1 MKGLLAEVYLAS
13 VLVAGAGFAQDTA
26 HSTGWV
32 VIPVKEYDELHAGAY
47 PTASEPE
54 NAPLDATLTRLE
66 YDLHV
71 QNGVASGRATL
82 TVDVLKDGW
91 VRIPVPAGLLVREAS
106 LDGKPLSLV
115 GGGAMLSK
123 KGRSVLLLD
132 VALSAMRVGAVEQ
145 VSLPAAAWGVTC
157 AKLALAAEPDVEL
170 KVSGGILS
178 EESEGEWVAY
188 GSGGPLSFS
197 WKRKTEERRVE
208 LPLRM
213 RGSLVELASLGEDSS
228 SINAEVSLEIT
239 QGVAT
244 EANVRVPEGV
254 TVNQAPGA
262 SVADW
267 NVKDGLLTVEFL
279 EPAEHAVSFVIQGEA
294 HLPRDGAVQI
304 PLLRLEDV
312 ERETGGVAVE
322 LLGPAE
328 MKQWNPLGLETAE
341 ASELGPMVAARQSPS
356 LAVYRL
362 RNGAQTR
369 SLSIEVARY
378 AQQAVLTANVEE
390 ARYRVLLSAGGK
402 TLVQARYAVRNNQRN
417 FVKIALPTGATV
429 WSSSLEGLPVR
440 PGRGADGS
448 LLFPLSKGRSGEEAP
463 VFSIEVLYL
472 APSDAWAERGRA
484 ELMLPALDLPVSR
497 TGVSVYYPPLYR
509 VSPEPGPFRAQ
520 EYGAPESAAL
530 NAVTA
535 VTPSG
540 SGGPGGFQGAPAPAQ
555 SSQALV
561 DNYRARN
568 MARRPAAP
576 LPLQVAFPAVGPSMF
591 LVSELTGENQAPKVD
606 LTYQKEKRGNLQ

>member
-1 MKGLLAEVYLAS
+1 MQGLLAEVCLAS
-13 VLVAGAGFAQDTA
+13 VLFTGAGFAQDAA

-32 VIPVKEYDELHAGAY
+32 VIPVNEYNQLHAGAF
-47 PTASEPE
+47 PAAREAE
-54 NAPLDATLTRLE
+54 NAPLDATLTRIE
-66 YDLHV
+66 YDMRV
-71 QNGVASGRATL
+71 QDGVASGRATL
-82 TVDVLKDGW
+82 TVDVLREGW
-91 VRIPVPAGLLVREAS
+91 VRIPVPGRLLVREAR

-115 GGGAMLSK
+115 QGSALLSR

-132 VALSAMRVGAVEQ
+132 VTLPVTRTGVWEQ
-145 VSLPAAAWGVTC
+145 VALPATASGVTC
-157 AKLALAAEPDVEL
+157 AKVVGTAPDIEL
-170 KVSGGILS
+170 QVAGGILS
-178 EESEGEWVAY
+178 EEAEGSWVAY
-188 GSGGPLSFS
+188 GSGGQMTFS
-197 WKRKTEERRVE
+197 WKRKVEERRVE

-228 SINAEVSLEIT
+228 SINAEVNLEVV
-239 QGVAT
+239 QGSTAQ
-244 EANVRVPEGV
+244 ARVRIPEGV
-254 TVNQAPGA
+254 TVNQVPGA
-262 SVADW
+262 AVADW
-267 NVKDGLLTVEFL
+267 NVKEGVLTVDLL
-279 EPAEHAVSFVIQGEA
+279 EPAGHAVSFVIQAEA
-294 HLPRDGAVQI
+294 HLPRDGAIEI
-304 PLLRLEDV
+304 PLLRLDDV

-341 ASELGPMVAARQSPS
+341 ASELGAMVAARQSPS

-369 SLSIEVARY
+369 SLNIEVARY

-390 ARYRVLLSAGGK
+390 ARYRVLMSAGGK

-417 FVKIALPTGATV
+417 FVKIALPAGAAV
-429 WSSSLEGLPVR
+429 WSSSLEGLPER

-472 APSDAWAERGRA
+472 APADVWGQRGRA
-484 ELMLPALDLPVSR
+484 ALTLPALDLPVSR

-509 VSPEPGPFRAQ
+509 VSAEPGAFRAQ
-520 EYGAPESAAL
+520 EYGKPESAAL
-530 NAVTA
+530 NAVTEVKPA
-535 VTPSG
+535 SAP
-540 SGGPGGFQGAPAPAQ
+540 PAPAF

-568 MARRPAAP
+568 TARRPAAP

-591 LVSELTGENQAPKVD
+591 LVSELTGENQAPRVD
-606 LTYQKEKRGNLQ
+606 LSYQKDKRGNLQ